1 MKGTCDG
8 SIISFLLPYNYLM
21 SNVNLNVR
29 NATVSSCLHCCSRKA
44 VTCFKLLAQSTI
56 EYIRLLIYSV
66 SEIEQ
71 TQVVVNYMVQH
82 SQGDRHVLYTVGGQ
96 EVCETCFCMV
106 YGFRRNRFAAIKT
119 KFLNGVLRAEH
130 GRFGRSE
137 TSDVSVRVISWL
149 RIFVEKVGDRMP
161 TSMAIHLPSC
171 LTKSDVFALATDE
184 LSQGGLK
191 CCKLSTFYEIW

>member
-1 MKGTCDG
+1 
-8 SIISFLLPYNYLM
+8 M

-29 NATVSSCLHCCSRKA
+29 NATVSSCLHCCNRKA

-56 EYIRLLIYSV
+56 EYIRLSIYSV

-191 CCKLSTFYEIW
+191 CCKLSTFYEIWKREFPNVKIPRVCNYKIV